1 MRSLNHGGLEPY
13 ISSPRLNTYRSFFN
27 PLDDVELFG
36 CYLWSKEVAAA
47 FFPLLQVLEITL
59 RNAIHKEARQA
70 LGPYWFDNVAIRPV
84 HNLAQN
90 QASAQQRAVNQHTRS
105 IQSARES
112 IRRDLGLRPSAQ
124 IQEDRIIAKVT
135 FGFWT
140 NLFNAAFDVNRNAQA
155 LWPNLLRPVFPN
167 APRRARGRNTIQGKL
182 VSIRGFRNKAFHHEP
197 IWNIGQPVTVQDAM
211 TRLNDTKEL
220 IVEVV
225 RWMSL
230 DSEALAYKAG
240 YIKAI
245 NRVCSIEH
253 LEYLKNPGRH
263 DLPLSRVK
271 RELNGLLRASNSN
284 STVDITRNGVKVG
297 KLLHVRY

>member
-1 MRSLNHGGLEPY
+1 M
-13 ISSPRLNTYRSFFN
+13 
-27 PLDDVELFG
+27 DDVELFG

-70 LGPYWFDNVAIRPV
+70 LGPYWFDNVAIRST
-84 HNLAQN
+84 HNLS
-90 QASAQQRAVNQHTRS
+90 SAQQRAVNQYARA
-105 IQSARES
+105 IQSARDS

-155 LWPNLLRPVFPN
+155 LWPNLLRPVFAN
-167 APRRARGRNTIQGKL
+167 APRRARGRNIIQSKL
-182 VSIRGFRNKAFHHEP
+182 VAIRGFRNKAFHHEP
-197 IWNIGQPVTVQDAM
+197 IWNIGQPATVQDAM

-230 DSEALAYKAG
+230 DSEALAMKAG
-240 YIKAI
+240 YLNTID
-245 NRVCSIEH
+245 RVCSTEH
-253 LEYLKNPGRH
+253 LEYLKHPGRH
-263 DLPLSRVK
+263 DLPLSRAK
-271 RELNGLLRASNSN
+271 RELNGLLRASNRN
-284 STVDITRNGVKVG
+284 SITDITRNGVTVG
-297 KLLHVRY
+297 KLLHECS

>member
-47 FFPLLQVLEITL
+47 FFPLLQMLEITL

-70 LGPYWFDNVAIRPV
+70 LGPYWFDNVAIRPS
-84 HNLAQN
+84 HNLARN
-90 QASAQQRAVNQHTRS
+90 QASAQQSAVNQHTRS

-112 IRRDLGLRPSAQ
+112 IRRDLDLRPSAQ

-182 VSIRGFRNKAFHHEP
+182 VAIRGFRNKAFHHEP

-211 TRLNDTKEL
+211 TRLNDTKDL
-220 IVEVV
+220 ILEVV

-230 DSEALAYKAG
+230 DSETLAIKAG
-240 YIKAI
+240 YITTI
-245 NRVCSIEH
+245 DRVCSMEH
-253 LEYLKNPGRH
+253 LEYLKSPGSH
-263 DLPLSRVK
+263 DLPLSRAK
-271 RELNGLLRASNSN
+271 RELNGLLRPSNRN
-284 STVDITRNGVKVG
+284 STTDITRNGVKVG
-297 KLLHVRY
+297 KLLHERS

>member
-1 MRSLNHGGLEPY
+1 MKSLNHGGLEPY
-13 ISSPRLNTYRSFFN
+13 ISSPRLNTYRSFFS
-27 PLDDVELFG
+27 PVDDVELFG

-70 LGPYWFDNVAIRPV
+70 LGSYWFDNVAIRST
-84 HNLAQN
+84 HNLS
-90 QASAQQRAVNQHTRS
+90 SAQQRAVNQHTRS
-105 IQSARES
+105 IQSARDS

-167 APRRARGRNTIQGKL
+167 APRRARGRNTIQSKL
-182 VSIRGFRNKAFHHEP
+182 VAIRGFRNKAFHHEP
-197 IWNIGQPVTVQDAM
+197 IWNIGQPATVQDAM

-230 DSEALAYKAG
+230 DSEALVMKAG
-240 YIKAI
+240 YLNTID
-245 NRVCSIEH
+245 RVCSMEH
-253 LEYLKNPGRH
+253 LEYLKNPGCH
-263 DLPLSRVK
+263 DLPLSRAK
-271 RELNGLLRASNSN
+271 RELNRLLRASNRN
-284 STVDITRNGVKVG
+284 STTDITRNGVKVG
-297 KLLHVRY
+297 KLLHEHS